1 MKNNHISKILSIA
14 IIMLFIG
21 ISIQPAL
28 PSYSQPLNEK
38 NQIKD
43 GYTEVTVEV
52 YGIKD
57 FKNATFYLTNN
68 ESERLNS
75 IITSYKNKMETANSL
90 KESEYILNNTLDN
103 LTNLGLING
112 KEIKDSIKTAKE
124 IYENIGYKTD
134 EQSTFEANVTI
145 NYLVFIALRANA
157 AYFMPSYIA
166 ILYHYMMNYEY
177 YQEHY
182 PIFSKICESIFS
194 IINSIAEYIENY
206 LDTLVAFQ
214 ILLLFFVCYYFI
226 NPFPIGYAVSFLGTD
241 ITDTGWVYAV
251 GLKGIQSIKGKYRG
265 ALAGFTGLR
274 IFIDSDYYMVGLA
287 LASALEE
294 VD

>member
-14 IIMLFIG
+14 IIILFIG
-21 ISIQPAL
+21 ISVQPAL

-43 GYTEVTVEV
+43 GSTEVTVEV

-57 FKNATFYLTNN
+57 FKNTTFNLTNK

-112 KEIKDSIKTAKE
+112 MEIKDSIKTAKE

-134 EQSTFEANVTI
+134 EQSTFEDDVTI

-157 AYFMPSYIA
+157 AYFMPSYIS
-166 ILYHYMMNYEY
+166 ILYHYIMNYEY
-177 YQEHY
+177 YQEHH
-182 PIFSKICESIFS
+182 PIFAKICESILS
-194 IINSIAEYIENY
+194 IFLFIAEYFSSVATY
-206 LDTLVAFQ
+206 L
-214 ILLLFFVCYYFI
+214 ILLLVVWSHFI

-251 GLKGIQSIKGKYRG
+251 GLKGIQGIKGKYRG

-287 LASALEE
+287 LASALGE